1 MVTLKQLEALY
12 WVVKLGGFAA
22 AAHKLHSTQSAVS
35 KRVQELELQLG
46 TALFDRT
53 LRSARLT
60 ARGEQVFASATAML
74 QQADAIMHADGAAP
88 APRRIRIGVTEVTA
102 MTWLPRFVA
111 AVYEAHAN
119 VMIDPDVNTAVSL
132 RDKLLADEIDLMIAA
147 DGFRDE
153 RFKTTPVGHLRMQ
166 WMCKPGLLPHGSKPL
181 RVQALQGQ
189 RILTQGP
196 QSGTGVLFDE
206 WFQTHGLKSSEVMVS
221 NSLLAAQGLTLAGF
235 GITYLPVALVSDLI
249 TNGLLEVLD
258 VRPLLPLARYAA
270 SIRRDNRS
278 ELLASVVRIAQQTC
292 DFERPMQAARAAP
305 RPARRKKA
313 S

>member
-12 WVVKLGGFAA
+12 WVVKLNGFAP
-22 AAHKLHSTQSAVS
+22 AAHKLHTTQSAVS
-35 KRVQELELQLG
+35 KRVQELEGQLG
-46 TALFDRT
+46 TPLFDRT

-60 ARGEQVFASATAML
+60 ERGEQVFATAQTML
-74 QQADAIMHADGAAP
+74 AQADALLHEGAAP

-111 AVYEAHAN
+111 TIYQAHPN
-119 VMIDPDVNTAVSL
+119 VMIDPDVNTAVAL

-147 DGFRDE
+147 DGFRHE
-153 RFKTTPVGHLRMQ
+153 RFKTVPVGHLRMD
-166 WMCKPGLLPHGSKPL
+166 WMCKPGLLPQGDKPL

-196 QSGTGVLFDE
+196 QSGTGVLFNE

-235 GITYLPVALVSDLI
+235 GITYLPVALVRDLI
-249 TNGLLEVLD
+249 DNGLLQVLN
-258 VRPLLPLARYAA
+258 VRPMLPLARYAA
-270 SIRRDNRS
+270 SIKLDNRS
-278 ELLASVVRIAQQTC
+278 ELLASVVRIAQETC
-292 DFERPMQAARAAP
+292 DFERPLAAAVKRVV
-305 RPARRKKA
+305 RKKKSA
-313 S
+313 

>member
-22 AAHKLHSTQSAVS
+22 AAHKLHTTQSAVS
-35 KRVQELELQLG
+35 KRVQELEGQLG
-46 TALFDRT
+46 TPLFDRT

-60 ARGEQVFASATAML
+60 ERGEQVYASAGTML
-74 QQADAIMHADGAAP
+74 QQAEAILQADGGAT

-102 MTWLPRFVA
+102 MTWLPRFVTT
-111 AVYEAHAN
+111 VYESHPN
-119 VMIDPDVNTAVSL
+119 VKIDPDVNTAVAL

-166 WMCKPGLLPHGSKPL
+166 WMCKPGLLPHGNKPL

-196 QSGTGVLFDE
+196 QSGTGVLYDE
-206 WFQTHGLKSSEVMVS
+206 WFQTHGLKTSEVMVS

-235 GITYLPVALVSDLI
+235 GITYLPVALVRDLI
-249 TNGLLEVLD
+249 DNGLLEVLD

-270 SIRRDNRS
+270 SIKRDNRS
-278 ELLASVVRIAQQTC
+278 ELLASVVKIAQQTC
-292 DFERPMQAARAAP
+292 DFERPLQATAARKP
-305 RPARRKKA
+305 PRRKKPA
-313 S
+313 